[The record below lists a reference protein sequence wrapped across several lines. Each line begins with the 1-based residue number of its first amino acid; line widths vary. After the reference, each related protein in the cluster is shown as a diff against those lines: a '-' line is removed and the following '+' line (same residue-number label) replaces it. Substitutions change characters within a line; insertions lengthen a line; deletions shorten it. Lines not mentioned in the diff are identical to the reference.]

1 MQQVRKKTLGGEM
14 VFLLLSFSV
23 LFICSIYDLYKKQL
37 PLYLIFLSASFS
49 MVYSIISVFAEEESI
64 LSILLSLA
72 PGLLMVA
79 ISLISMRSVGLGDGL
94 LLIAT
99 GPVFGF
105 GNLISAMMLAFF
117 LSAVVSIFLL
127 ILKKADRKT
136 GIPFIPFL
144 ACSMGVISFVQ
155 I

>member
-23 LFICSIYDLYKKQL
+23 LFICSIYDLYKKQI

-127 ILKKADRKT
+127 ILKISDRKT
-136 GIPFIPFL
+136 GIPLIAFF
-144 ACSMGVISFVQ
+144 ACYIGVISFVQ